1 MRPYIIQTVSAS
13 LLAASFAGAQI
24 GTPATE
30 RLTPRSTE
38 RLDLAGYQIAASG
51 DWLFVALPQDNF
63 TGFNSGSVAPFR
75 FDDATG
81 AWVEED
87 TVISIGAYGG
97 QFWGTAI
104 AASGD
109 TLVVGSPQ
117 DTRLALAGGF
127 VEVFER
133 VGESWRYA
141 QDLFTITPIE
151 RGDLFGSSVAIGD
164 DVLVVGSP
172 SAQSRGR
179 LSGRVSVFE
188 RFGDRFEPVVEFE
201 RGDEDDLYG
210 WSVAVGD
217 GFFAAGTFNIEG
229 DTYTYRGR
237 GSVDVYEKIGDEWE
251 LTATLEQDVPGF
263 NERFAWSMDAAGN
276 VLVVGAY
283 NEGSIP
289 TLFTGPGAV
298 YVFEKVGGV
307 WTRTARLEPPDFK
320 WDQQFG
326 FDVDLSEDGTSLLVG
341 AQNDPEVAEDAGAI
355 YAYERDGGSWRFV
368 EKFVSPAS
376 AAVARS
382 EQFGTS
388 VALAKTVGDRTWL
401 IGGAP
406 ESDEL
411 GFRAGNVY
419 AAELSGCPV
428 DCDASG
434 SLDIFDFLCFQTL
447 FAAGDLSADFDGDG
461 ELTIFDF
468 LAFQTAFEDGC
479 A

>member
-1 MRPYIIQTVSAS
+1 MNPYITRTFAAS
-13 LLAASFAGAQI
+13 LVAASAASAQI
-24 GTPATE
+24 GTRATE
-30 RLTPRSTE
+30 RLTPGATD
-38 RLDLAGYQIAASG
+38 RLDLAGYQLAATG
-51 DWLFVALPQDNF
+51 DWLFVALPQDNIV
-63 TGFNSGSVAPFR
+63 GFNSGSVAPFR
-75 FDDATG
+75 FDEASG
-81 AWVEED
+81 GWVEED
-87 TVISIGAYGG
+87 TVFSIGSYSG

-117 DTRLALAGGF
+117 DTRIALAGGF
-127 VEVFER
+127 VEVLQR
-133 VGESWRYA
+133 VGDSWVFV

-151 RGDLFGSSVAIGD
+151 RGDLFGSSVAIRD

-172 SAQSRGR
+172 SAQSRGPY
-179 LSGRVSVFE
+179 SGRVSVFE
-188 RFGDRFEPVVEFE
+188 RFGDRFEPVAEFE

-237 GSVDVYEKIGDEWE
+237 GSVDIYEKVGDDWE
-251 LTATLEQDVPGF
+251 RTATLEQDVPGF
-263 NERFAWSMDAAGN
+263 NERFAWSMDAGGD

-283 NEGSIP
+283 NEGSVP
-289 TLFTGPGAV
+289 SLFTGPGAV

-307 WTRTARLEPPDFK
+307 WTRTARLEPPDLK

-326 FDVDLSEDGTSLLVG
+326 FDVDLTEDGTGLLVG

-355 YAYERDGGSWRFV
+355 YAYERDGSSWRFV

-376 AAVARS
+376 TAVARS

-388 VALAKTVGDRTWL
+388 VAFAKTAGGRSWL

-419 AAELSGCPV
+419 AAEVAGCPV

-434 SLDIFDFLCFQTL
+434 SLDIFDFLCFQTA
-447 FAAGDLSADFDGDG
+447 FDAGDPRADFDGDG
-461 ELTIFDF
+461 EFTIFDF
-468 LAFQTAFEDGC
+468 LAFQTAFDAGC
-479 A
+479 P

>member
-1 MRPYIIQTVSAS
+1 MNPDIIRTIVAS
-13 LLAASFAGAQI
+13 MVAATAASAQI

-30 RLTPRSTE
+30 RLTPASTE
-38 RLDLAGYQIAASG
+38 RLDLAGYQLAATG
-51 DWLFVALPQDNF
+51 DWLFVALPQDNV
-63 TGFNSGSVAPFR
+63 TGFNSGSVTPFR
-75 FDDATG
+75 FDDVTG

-133 VGESWRYA
+133 VGDSWRYT

-151 RGDLFGSSVAIGD
+151 RGDLFGSSVAIRGD
-164 DVLVVGSP
+164 LLVVGSP
-172 SAQSRGR
+172 SAQSRGPY
-179 LSGRVSVFE
+179 SGRVSVFE
-188 RFGDRFEPVVEFE
+188 RFGDRFEPVAEFE

-217 GFFAAGTFNIEG
+217 GFFAAGTFNIDG

-237 GSVDVYEKIGDEWE
+237 GSVDVYEKVGDDWQ

-263 NERFAWSMDAAGN
+263 NERFGWSMDAASD

-283 NEGSIP
+283 NEGSVP
-289 TLFTGPGAV
+289 SLFTGPGAV
-298 YVFEKVGGV
+298 YVFEKVDGV
-307 WTRTARLEPPDFK
+307 WTRTARLEPPDLK

-326 FDVDLSEDGTSLLVG
+326 FDVNLSEDGTGLLVG

-355 YAYERDGGSWRFV
+355 YAYERDGRSWRFV
-368 EKFVSPAS
+368 QKFVSPAS
-376 AAVARS
+376 TAIARS

-388 VALAKTVGDRTWL
+388 VAYAKPGADRSWL
-401 IGGAP
+401 VGGAP

-434 SLDIFDFLCFQTL
+434 GLDIFDFLCFQKL
-447 FAAGDLSADFDGDG
+447 FAAGDPAADFDDDGD
-461 ELTIFDF
+461 LTIFDF